1 MRISHHCG
9 FAGTSQ
15 TTTPA
20 YCESHLAAQCE
31 GHRRFDFHSD
41 NAACKRIP
49 IVLASGAL
57 RFSADTLKVIEIDP
71 ILIAVNPASFSF
83 GAILEL

>member
-1 MRISHHCG
+1 MNRILQRNVKVTVG
-9 FAGTSQ
+9 
-15 TTTPA
+15 
-20 YCESHLAAQCE
+20 
-31 GHRRFDFHSD
+31 FDFHSD
-41 NAACKRIP
+41 KAACKRIP

-57 RFSADTLKVIEIDP
+57 RFSADTLKVIKIDP